1 MSTAFEAFFPE
12 VLPHVKGCA
21 TIVAANAIRNTVI
34 DFCEKTRIWRET
46 LPGITVLV
54 DVKSYAI
61 SPPANTRIIEVV
73 SAAIDGAPIDP
84 ASAND
89 MDRDQPGWRET
100 GAAQSYTMEDA
111 ETLLLSSK
119 PAASTGTGLVLRV
132 ALKPTRA
139 ASECADVLFE
149 DWLPQIAA
157 GALFRLMT
165 TRDQPYTDPA
175 AAALNKAI
183 YDAGINEALDRA
195 RQGHA
200 RVPAFVRPPRTI

>member
-1 MSTAFEAFFPE
+1 MSAAFEAFFPE

-21 TIVAANAIRNTVI
+21 AIVATNAIRNTVI
-34 DFCEKTRIWRET
+34 DFCERTRIWRET
-46 LPGITVLV
+46 LPGTAVV
-54 DVKSYAI
+54 AGQKSYPIA
-61 SPPANTRIIEVV
+61 PPTDTRVIEVV
-73 SAAIDGAPIDP
+73 SASIDGSAIFA
-84 ASAND
+84 ASAD
-89 MDRDQPGWRET
+89 ELDRSQPGWRT
-100 GAAQSYTMEDA
+100 GGAAQSYTVEDA
-111 ETLLLSSK
+111 ETLLLSSS
-119 PAASTGTGLVLRV
+119 PEASTGAGLVLRV

-175 AAALNKAI
+175 AAKLHGSIYTAGLNDAL
-183 YDAGINEALDRA
+183 ERV

-200 RVPAFVRPPRTI
+200 RVQAFVRPPRTV